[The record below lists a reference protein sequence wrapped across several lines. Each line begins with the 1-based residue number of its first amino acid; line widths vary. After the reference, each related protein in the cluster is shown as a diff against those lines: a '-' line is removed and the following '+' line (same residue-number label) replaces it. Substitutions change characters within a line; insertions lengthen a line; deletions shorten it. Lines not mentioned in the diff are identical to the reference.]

1 MIRVRIFY
9 VSNKIIML
17 GILYF
22 FILSSVP
29 IFLLKYGDLS
39 KETNFIIVLISSV
52 VLIPYGYFMLFDKK
66 LYLNNEGVLFYSLLK
81 KKFIKWDEV
90 REVGIVIY
98 SPFAGHATATF
109 LCIST
114 QQAVTGRSIVFF
126 EDHSIYIKYRKSLV
140 PIIKK
145 YWEGEII
152 S

>member
-1 MIRVRIFY
+1 MEMKFFASI
-9 VSNKIIML
+9 KIML
-17 GILYF
+17 LGCLLFVISSSFPLILLKFGNYSEATNIIIVIIW
-22 FILSSVP
+22 ILASSVYAY
-29 IFLLKYGDLS
+29 FLY
-39 KETNFIIVLISSV
+39 
-52 VLIPYGYFMLFDKK
+52 FDKK
-66 LYLNNEGVLFYSLLK
+66 LYFNNEGVEYRSLLK
-81 KKFIKWDEV
+81 KKFMKWDEV